1 MLDFWFASIFSPDK
15 RIIQHILAED
25 ENTSLQDIA
34 EMFKKLFAKIDLANV
49 IARHIRGYVDG
60 HGKTD
65 LPYEI
70 VADISAEL
78 LNRCIQSVGFEYF
91 DEAEISDLQQANE
104 RNSLGLVFD
113 VVSDSEVSLE
123 KMFYRVENW
132 TEILKFHPEEMRLLP
147 NYKNYIDWY
156 NRLKIGFVSVCDI
169 PNYDVSANERLGK
182 IINECSNIRF

>member
-1 MLDFWFASIFSPDK
+1 
-15 RIIQHILAED
+15 
-25 ENTSLQDIA
+25 
-34 EMFKKLFAKIDLANV
+34 MFQKLFSKIDLTNV

-78 LNRCIQSVGFEYF
+78 LNRCIQTVGFDYF
-91 DEAEISDLQQANE
+91 DKAEFTIMTQANE
-104 RNSLGLVFD
+104 RNGLGLVFD
-113 VVSDSEVSLE
+113 TVSDSGTSLE

-132 TEILKFHPEEMRLLP
+132 TEILKSHPEEMRLLP
-147 NYKNYIDWY
+147 SYRNYIDWY

-169 PNYDVSANERLGK
+169 PNYDVVANERLGQ
-182 IINECSNIRF
+182 IIKECSSIHV